1 MYQELFKSR
10 HILNKEP
17 YKLSSF
23 LKLRRAPKY
32 YAVFCQTFV
41 RAVTGKKVFDDRF
54 KNPLW
59 NPDHIFT
66 VSDEA
71 FALVTLE
78 NHWDRW
84 EALFKHH
91 GYDIPPTRSMSETK
105 KRKQEEIS
113 ETPRYTCG
121 GITYA
126 DTDSTGY
133 SKGWSAEG
141 LNRFNDLF
149 DSVEA
154 DRESHPNFNAE
165 LCASAR
171 APRVHVKI
179 VRKKP
184 STKPKARF
192 DSFTAFEQKK
202 VLTDTSNFGEIG
214 STFSDDNMLGDPSN
228 DVDDDERNA
237 VDQGGDQA
245 EADDDA
251 ASDLSSAAQDST
263 DDEGNDENA
272 QVGRMAQV

>member
-1 MYQELFKSR
+1 M
-10 HILNKEP
+10 
-17 YKLSSF
+17 
-23 LKLRRAPKY
+23 
-32 YAVFCQTFV
+32 
-41 RAVTGKKVFDDRF
+41 TGKKVFDDRF

-66 VSDEA
+66 ISDEA

-105 KRKQEEIS
+105 KRKPEQIS

-214 STFSDDNMLGDPSN
+214 STFLDDNVHGDPSN
-228 DVDDDERNA
+228 DIDDDEGNV
-237 VDQGGDQA
+237 VDRGGGQEDENDISDA
-245 EADDDA
+245 TSA
-251 ASDLSSAAQDST
+251 ASSS
-263 DDEGNDENA
+263 DDEDNDENA
-272 QVGRMAQV
+272 QVKGVAQVW